1 MYRIYDTGNIVT
13 LSIYQ
18 RDWSPT
24 GTTFKSSQFQALFWR
39 VCFVSVWVITSWIT
53 HGFLH
58 RLLLFPLWP
67 EKHSLGFIF
76 VACLFLVGRKFHK
89 ITFTLTSVHMRTF
102 CDGKLVML
110 LTHQT
115 HPKEEKTRF
124 KTLLRTRKHKPYY
137 AFTIHVQWSCA
148 IINSC
153 DNDSRQF
160 SVIFDSAPNPMP
172 NCVHVHTFALQN
184 LHDMCFTII
193 HHLTLP
199 SRFCRYM

>member
-1 MYRIYDTGNIVT
+1 MVT

-18 RDWSPT
+18 RGWSPT
-24 GTTFKSSQFQALFWR
+24 GTTFKSSQFQALF
-39 VCFVSVWVITSWIT
+39 CQCLGEDYSWIS
-53 HGFLH
+53 HGFLY
-58 RLLLFPLWP
+58 RLLVFPVWP
-67 EKHSLGFIF
+67 EKHSFGFIF

-89 ITFTLTSVHMRTF
+89 ITFTLTSVQVPTF
-102 CDGKLVML
+102 WHVSDIEVMMVML

-153 DNDSRQF
+153 NDIRQF
-160 SVIFDSAPNPMP
+160 SVIFDSAPNPMH
-172 NCVHVHTFALQN
+172 NCAHVHAFALQT
-184 LHDMCFTII
+184 LHMCFTII

-199 SRFCRYM
+199 SRFCR